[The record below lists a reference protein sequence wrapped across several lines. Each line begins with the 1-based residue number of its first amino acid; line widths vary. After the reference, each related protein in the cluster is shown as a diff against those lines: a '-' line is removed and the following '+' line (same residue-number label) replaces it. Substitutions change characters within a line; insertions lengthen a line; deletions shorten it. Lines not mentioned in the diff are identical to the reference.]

1 MNLLR
6 LILFLFIPGLL
17 GWGILRPLIGQK
29 EKSDFSKLMI
39 LSFGLGTGILT
50 FLMFFWGFLNLP
62 IKYFIIFISILA
74 GLILIFYPIRSRP
87 ARGTTTAALGRPASN
102 GVNLFLNKRWKMPK
116 IKMRRLNL
124 NWLEV
129 ILILIILF
137 QVFYVFSTSMMR
149 PIINFDAVANYGLK
163 AKMIFYENKN
173 FFNLDSNVFLGGDSH
188 INYPLHV
195 PLLMAWIYFGM
206 GQVNDVLVNIIFAF
220 YFLALIGFVYLSL
233 KEEISR
239 QNSLIF
245 TMFLS
250 TLPLLVYHGF
260 NAYCDLPLAFYFTV
274 AAISLFKYFKN
285 KNKTDLIMAGIF
297 AGLITWIKNEGLI
310 LVGILLIVFTIYLI
324 LEKITKSKIKSF
336 LLFIFC
342 FLIFF
347 LPWFI
352 FKRIFGF
359 GYSNLSPD
367 AVFLNG
373 FHPEIFSKL
382 LEQLFIFHS
391 FHIWPGIF
399 LIILILN
406 WRRVFGKP
414 NIYLFLIIFGA
425 LAGFLFVYLF
435 TSAYQFVVDSTAS
448 SRNLLIIMPLTV
460 FLAGLLYKGGKE
472 EENLL

>member
-1 MNLLR
+1 MNFMNLLR

-74 GLILIFYPIRSRP
+74 GLILIFYIFP
-87 ARGTTTAALGRPASN
+87 G
-102 GVNLFLNKRWKMPK
+102 KHWKMPK

-285 KNKTDLIMAGIF
+285 KNKTDLFLAGIF

-324 LEKITKSKIKSF
+324 LEKITKSQPKADPPRAGEFKK
-336 LLFIFC
+336 
-342 FLIFF
+342 FLIFGFLFSVFF

-406 WRRVFGKP
+406 WRRVFSKP